1 MGFLT
6 GDNIYNRLMTKI
18 FDLCLLSILT
28 TICCLPILTAGSALT
43 SMYAVMM
50 KMSKNIEGPIISSY
64 FKEFKSN
71 LKNSLGGSIVLVA
84 GIVILTLD
92 LTLWTQNEVEG
103 RSLFYGLTITLVVL
117 FLSINDWYLAI
128 RARFN
133 ESTLQAYVNA
143 IKFGIV
149 FLPVTL
155 MNGVFSVL
163 FVFLVTR
170 YAFLIF
176 FIPLVG
182 IAVLFYPKAILMG
195 KKIDKYISDKKLVPV
210 NEEVS
215 EISAD
220 NEESSAASTSSVA
233 SVSSAASASSVA
245 SASSIASTSSA
256 ASADKTDNRSDWKKL
271 SFSDKVSYILYN
283 HIAEIVF
290 FLLLVFI
297 IGGIGA
303 NYFFGKDT
311 CKFNLAVVNSYT
323 DKSDMS
329 LSDELNAYY
338 EFDGK
343 KKCAKCD
350 TAYQISYQYNDKII
364 ENPAAETSFFDK
376 FFLNIRNGLIDAAII
391 PESFYEYC
399 NTQGDI
405 FYDVEYVLSKEQ
417 ASEYKDLFTSAT
429 TDEGIFVNGILI
441 DDCDYLKNSGLK
453 FLDVNSSDSYVL
465 VFPITGG
472 NLEECRRFIEY
483 IKLK

>member
-71 LKNSLGGSIVLVA
+71 LKNSFGGSIVLVA

-103 RSLFYGLTITLVVL
+103 RSLFYGLTITLIVL

-195 KKIDKYISDKKLVPV
+195 KKIDKYISDKKLMPV

-215 EISAD
+215 EISTD
-220 NEESSAASTSSVA
+220 NEVTIESSAASASSAASTSSIT
-233 SVSSAASASSVA
+233 SVSSVV
-245 SASSIASTSSA
+245 STSSA
-256 ASADKTDNRSDWKKL
+256 DSEDKTDTRSDWKKL
-271 SFSDKVSYILYN
+271 RFSDKISYILYN

-343 KKCAKCD
+343 KKYAKCD

-417 ASEYKDLFTSAT
+417 ASEYRDLFTSAT
-429 TDEGIFVNGILI
+429 TEEGVFVNGIII
-441 DDCDYLKNSGLK
+441 DDCEYLKNSGLK

-472 NLEECRRFIEY
+472 NIEECRRFVDY

>member
-271 SFSDKVSYILYN
+271 GFSDKVSYILYN

-417 ASEYKDLFTSAT
+417 ASEYRDLFTSAT
-429 TDEGIFVNGILI
+429 TDEGIFVNGIII

>member
-1 MGFLT
+1 
-6 GDNIYNRLMTKI
+6 
-18 FDLCLLSILT
+18 
-28 TICCLPILTAGSALT
+28 
-43 SMYAVMM
+43 MYAVMM

-64 FKEFKSN
+64 FKEFKGN
-71 LKNSLGGSIVLVA
+71 LKNSFGGSIVLVA

-103 RSLFYGLTITLVVL
+103 RSLFYGLTITLLVL

-133 ESTLQAYVNA
+133 ESTLQAYINA

-176 FIPLVG
+176 FIPFVG

-210 NEEVS
+210 NEE
-215 EISAD
+215 E
-220 NEESSAASTSSVA
+220 
-233 SVSSAASASSVA
+233 
-245 SASSIASTSSA
+245 SSA
-256 ASADKTDNRSDWKKL
+256 ASADKTDTRSDSKKL

-303 NYFFGKDT
+303 NYFFKKDT

-343 KKCAKCD
+343 KKYAICD

-364 ENPAAETSFFDK
+364 ENPVAETSFFDK

-417 ASEYKDLFTSAT
+417 AIEYRDLFTSAT
-429 TDEGIFVNGILI
+429 TEEGVFVNGIII

-472 NLEECRRFIEY
+472 NLEECRRFVDY

>member
-64 FKEFKSN
+64 FKEFKGN
-71 LKNSLGGSIVLVA
+71 LKNSFGGSIVLVA

-103 RSLFYGLTITLVVL
+103 RSLFYGLTITLLVL

-176 FIPLVG
+176 FIPFVG

-210 NEEVS
+210 NEE
-215 EISAD
+215 E
-220 NEESSAASTSSVA
+220 
-233 SVSSAASASSVA
+233 
-245 SASSIASTSSA
+245 SSA
-256 ASADKTDNRSDWKKL
+256 ASADKTDTRSDSKKL

-303 NYFFGKDT
+303 NYFFKKDT

-343 KKCAKCD
+343 KKYAICD

-364 ENPAAETSFFDK
+364 ENPVAETSFFDK

-417 ASEYKDLFTSAT
+417 AIEYRDLFTSAT
-429 TDEGIFVNGILI
+429 TEEGVFVNGIII

-472 NLEECRRFIEY
+472 NLEECRRFVDY

>member
-71 LKNSLGGSIVLVA
+71 LKNSFVGSIVLVA

-103 RSLFYGLTITLVVL
+103 RSLFYGLTITLIVL

-133 ESTLQAYVNA
+133 ESTLQAYLNA

-220 NEESSAASTSSVA
+220 NEESSAASTSS
-233 SVSSAASASSVA
+233 
-245 SASSIASTSSA
+245 A
-256 ASADKTDNRSDWKKL
+256 ASADKTDNRSDCKKL
-271 SFSDKVSYILYN
+271 SFSDKISYILYN

-323 DKSDMS
+323 DKSDMT

-343 KKCAKCD
+343 KKYAKCD

-417 ASEYKDLFTSAT
+417 ASEYRDLFISAT
-429 TDEGIFVNGILI
+429 TDEGVFVNGIII
-441 DDCDYLKNSGLK
+441 DDCEYLKNSGLK

-472 NLEECRRFIEY
+472 NLEECRRFVDY
-483 IKLK
+483 IK

>member
-28 TICCLPILTAGSALT
+28 TICCLPIITAGSALT

-71 LKNSLGGSIVLVA
+71 LKNSFGGSIVLVA

-103 RSLFYGLTITLVVL
+103 RSLFYGLTITLIVL

-143 IKFGIV
+143 IKFGLV

-195 KKIDKYISDKKLVPV
+195 KKIDKYIIDKKLVPV

-220 NEESSAASTSSVA
+220 NEESSAASTSS
-233 SVSSAASASSVA
+233 
-245 SASSIASTSSA
+245 A
-256 ASADKTDNRSDWKKL
+256 ASADKTDNRSDSKKFG
-271 SFSDKVSYILYN
+271 FSDKISYILYN

-343 KKCAKCD
+343 KKYAKCD

-417 ASEYKDLFTSAT
+417 ASEYRDLFISAT
-429 TDEGIFVNGILI
+429 TEEGVFVNGIII
-441 DDCDYLKNSGLK
+441 DDCEYLKNSGLK

-472 NLEECRRFIEY
+472 NLEECRRFVDY
-483 IKLK
+483 IK

>member
-71 LKNSLGGSIVLVA
+71 LKNSFGGSIVLVA

-103 RSLFYGLTITLVVL
+103 RSLFYGLTITLIVL

-195 KKIDKYISDKKLVPV
+195 KKIDKYIIDKKLVPV

-220 NEESSAASTSSVA
+220 NEESSAASTSS
-233 SVSSAASASSVA
+233 
-245 SASSIASTSSA
+245 A

-271 SFSDKVSYILYN
+271 RFSDKISYILYN

-343 KKCAKCD
+343 KKYAKCD

-417 ASEYKDLFTSAT
+417 ASEYRDLFISAT
-429 TDEGIFVNGILI
+429 TEEGVFVNGIII
-441 DDCDYLKNSGLK
+441 DDCDYLKKSGLK

-472 NLEECRRFIEY
+472 NLEECRRFVDY
-483 IKLK
+483 IK

>member
-1 MGFLT
+1 
-6 GDNIYNRLMTKI
+6 
-18 FDLCLLSILT
+18 
-28 TICCLPILTAGSALT
+28 
-43 SMYAVMM
+43 MYAVMM

-71 LKNSLGGSIVLVA
+71 LKNSFVGSIVLVA

-103 RSLFYGLTITLVVL
+103 RSLFYGLTITLIVL

-133 ESTLQAYVNA
+133 ESTLQAYLNA

-220 NEESSAASTSSVA
+220 NEESSAASTSS
-233 SVSSAASASSVA
+233 
-245 SASSIASTSSA
+245 IASTSSA

-271 SFSDKVSYILYN
+271 RFSDKISYILYN

-343 KKCAKCD
+343 KKYAKCD

-417 ASEYKDLFTSAT
+417 ASEYRDLFISAT
-429 TDEGIFVNGILI
+429 TEEGVFVNGIII
-441 DDCDYLKNSGLK
+441 DDCEYLKNSGLK

-472 NLEECRRFIEY
+472 NLEECRRFVDY
-483 IKLK
+483 IK

>member
-1 MGFLT
+1 
-6 GDNIYNRLMTKI
+6 
-18 FDLCLLSILT
+18 
-28 TICCLPILTAGSALT
+28 
-43 SMYAVMM
+43 MYAVMM

-71 LKNSLGGSIVLVA
+71 LKNSFVGSIVLVA

-103 RSLFYGLTITLVVL
+103 RSLFYGLTITLIVL

-133 ESTLQAYVNA
+133 ESTLQAYLNA

-195 KKIDKYISDKKLVPV
+195 KKIDKYIIDKKLVPV

-220 NEESSAASTSSVA
+220 NEESSAASTSS
-233 SVSSAASASSVA
+233 
-245 SASSIASTSSA
+245 A
-256 ASADKTDNRSDWKKL
+256 ASADKTDNRSDCKKL
-271 SFSDKVSYILYN
+271 SFSDKISYILYN

-343 KKCAKCD
+343 KKYAKCD

-417 ASEYKDLFTSAT
+417 ALEYRDLFISAT
-429 TDEGIFVNGILI
+429 TDEGVFVNGIII
-441 DDCDYLKNSGLK
+441 DDCEYLKNSGLK

-472 NLEECRRFIEY
+472 NLEECRRFVDY
-483 IKLK
+483 IK

>member
-343 KKCAKCD
+343 KKYAKCD

-429 TDEGIFVNGILI
+429 TDEGIFVNGIII

>member
-71 LKNSLGGSIVLVA
+71 LKNSFVGSIVLVA

-103 RSLFYGLTITLVVL
+103 RSLFYGLTITLIVL

-133 ESTLQAYVNA
+133 ESTLQAYLNA

-220 NEESSAASTSSVA
+220 NEESSAASTSS
-233 SVSSAASASSVA
+233 
-245 SASSIASTSSA
+245 A
-256 ASADKTDNRSDWKKL
+256 ASADKTDNRSDCKKL
-271 SFSDKVSYILYN
+271 SFSDKISYILYN

-323 DKSDMS
+323 DKSDMT

-343 KKCAKCD
+343 KKYAKCD

-417 ASEYKDLFTSAT
+417 ALEYRDLFISAT
-429 TDEGIFVNGILI
+429 TDEGVFVNGIII
-441 DDCDYLKNSGLK
+441 DDCEYLKNSGLK

-472 NLEECRRFIEY
+472 NLEECRRFVDY
-483 IKLK
+483 IK

>member
-71 LKNSLGGSIVLVA
+71 LKNSFVGSIVLVA

-103 RSLFYGLTITLVVL
+103 RSLFYGLTITLIVL

-133 ESTLQAYVNA
+133 ESTLQAYLNA

-220 NEESSAASTSSVA
+220 NEESSAASTSS
-233 SVSSAASASSVA
+233 
-245 SASSIASTSSA
+245 A
-256 ASADKTDNRSDWKKL
+256 ASADKTDNRSDCKKL
-271 SFSDKVSYILYN
+271 SFSDKISYILYN

-343 KKCAKCD
+343 KKYAKCD

-417 ASEYKDLFTSAT
+417 ALEYRDLFISAT
-429 TDEGIFVNGILI
+429 TDEGVFVNGIII
-441 DDCDYLKNSGLK
+441 DDCEYLKNSGLK

-472 NLEECRRFIEY
+472 NLEECRRFVDY
-483 IKLK
+483 IK

>member
-71 LKNSLGGSIVLVA
+71 LKNSFGGSIVLVA

-103 RSLFYGLTITLVVL
+103 RSLFYGLTITLIVL
-117 FLSINDWYLAI
+117 FLAINDWYLAI

-195 KKIDKYISDKKLVPV
+195 KKIDKYISDKKLMPV

-220 NEESSAASTSSVA
+220 NEVAIESSAVSASSAASTSS
-233 SVSSAASASSVA
+233 AASE
-245 SASSIASTSSA
+245 
-256 ASADKTDNRSDWKKL
+256 DKTDTRSDWKKL
-271 SFSDKVSYILYN
+271 RFSDKVSYILYN

-303 NYFFGKDT
+303 NYFFKKDT

-338 EFDGK
+338 EYDSK
-343 KKCAKCD
+343 KKYAKCD
-350 TAYQISYQYNDKII
+350 TAYQISYQYNDRII

-417 ASEYKDLFTSAT
+417 FLEYRDLFTSAT
-429 TDEGIFVNGILI
+429 TDEGIFVNGIII

-472 NLEECRRFIEY
+472 NIEECRRFVDY

>member
-64 FKEFKSN
+64 FKEFKGN
-71 LKNSLGGSIVLVA
+71 LKNSFGGSIVLVA

-103 RSLFYGLTITLVVL
+103 RSLFYGLTITLLVL

-133 ESTLQAYVNA
+133 ESTLQAYINA

-176 FIPLVG
+176 FIPFVG

-210 NEEVS
+210 NEE
-215 EISAD
+215 E
-220 NEESSAASTSSVA
+220 
-233 SVSSAASASSVA
+233 
-245 SASSIASTSSA
+245 SSA
-256 ASADKTDNRSDWKKL
+256 ASADKTDTRSDSKKL

-303 NYFFGKDT
+303 NYFFKKDT

-343 KKCAKCD
+343 KKYAICD

-364 ENPAAETSFFDK
+364 ENPVAETSFFDK

-417 ASEYKDLFTSAT
+417 AIEYRDLFTSAT
-429 TDEGIFVNGILI
+429 TEEGVFVNGIII

-472 NLEECRRFIEY
+472 NLEECRRFVDY

>member
-28 TICCLPILTAGSALT
+28 TICCLPIITAGSALT

-64 FKEFKSN
+64 FKEFKGN
-71 LKNSLGGSIVLVA
+71 LKNSFGGSIVLVA

-103 RSLFYGLTITLVVL
+103 RSLFYGLTITLIVL

-220 NEESSAASTSSVA
+220 NEESST
-233 SVSSAASASSVA
+233 ASASSA
-245 SASSIASTSSA
+245 ASTSSA

-271 SFSDKVSYILYN
+271 GFSDKISYILYN

-343 KKCAKCD
+343 KKYAKCD

-417 ASEYKDLFTSAT
+417 ASEYRDLFISAT
-429 TDEGIFVNGILI
+429 TEEGVFVNGIII
-441 DDCDYLKNSGLK
+441 DDCEYLKNSGLK

-472 NLEECRRFIEY
+472 NLEECRRFVDY
-483 IKLK
+483 IK

>member
-28 TICCLPILTAGSALT
+28 TICCLPIITAGSALT

-71 LKNSLGGSIVLVA
+71 LKNSFGGSIVLVA

-103 RSLFYGLTITLVVL
+103 RSLFYGLTITLIVL

-220 NEESSAASTSSVA
+220 NEESST
-233 SVSSAASASSVA
+233 ASASSA
-245 SASSIASTSSA
+245 ASTSSA
-256 ASADKTDNRSDWKKL
+256 ASADKTDNRSDSKKFR
-271 SFSDKVSYILYN
+271 FSDKISYILYN

-343 KKCAKCD
+343 KKYAKCD

-417 ASEYKDLFTSAT
+417 ASEYRDLFISAT
-429 TDEGIFVNGILI
+429 TEEGVFVNGIII
-441 DDCDYLKNSGLK
+441 DDCEYLKNSGLK

-472 NLEECRRFIEY
+472 NLEECRRFVDY
-483 IKLK
+483 IK

>member
-28 TICCLPILTAGSALT
+28 TICCLPIITAGSALT

-71 LKNSLGGSIVLVA
+71 LKNSFGGSIVLVA

-103 RSLFYGLTITLVVL
+103 RSLFYGLTITLIVL

-143 IKFGIV
+143 IKFGLV

-195 KKIDKYISDKKLVPV
+195 KKIDKYIIDKKLVPV

-220 NEESSAASTSSVA
+220 NEESSAASTSS
-233 SVSSAASASSVA
+233 
-245 SASSIASTSSA
+245 A

-271 SFSDKVSYILYN
+271 GFSDKISYILYN

-343 KKCAKCD
+343 KKYAKCD

-417 ASEYKDLFTSAT
+417 ASEYRDLFISAT
-429 TDEGIFVNGILI
+429 TEEGVFVNGIII
-441 DDCDYLKNSGLK
+441 DDCEYLKNSGLK

-472 NLEECRRFIEY
+472 NLEECRRFVDY
-483 IKLK
+483 IK

>member
-71 LKNSLGGSIVLVA
+71 LKNSFGGSIVLVA

-350 TAYQISYQYNDKII
+350 TAYHISYQYNDKII